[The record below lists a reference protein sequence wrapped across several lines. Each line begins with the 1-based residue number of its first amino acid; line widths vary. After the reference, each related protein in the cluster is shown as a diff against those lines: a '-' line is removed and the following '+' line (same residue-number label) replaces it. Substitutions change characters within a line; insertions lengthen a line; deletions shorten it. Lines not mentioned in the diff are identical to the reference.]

1 MHRFCHQL
9 PGGPAASGA
18 RANAAARSLVAL
30 GLATALIWAGPAA
43 GSEKLRV
50 AMVNW
55 PPAKIIENG
64 RFGGTDVLMLEE
76 LADQIGIV
84 LEYVECPWRRCLV
97 MAEAGEVD
105 VISSLTKSPERE
117 RYLQFIEPPYRNGYD
132 IYFYTRETDLKKYE
146 DLQGL
151 SIGHIRG
158 SAYFD
163 RFDGDRRLTK
173 FAVTREDQLL
183 EMLSRGRLDVVV
195 GIGRNLDYLIQRRN
209 LSTVIRRTSLV
220 VPTVAPTYIAIS
232 RKSSGLHLAPRI
244 GQALLKMTRAHR
256 MQTIEHDFMAEPAE
270 AGQDPHAPSAD

>member
-1 MHRFCHQL
+1 MNQFCAICL
-9 PGGPAASGA
+9 
-18 RANAAARSLVAL
+18 AAAVL
-30 GLATALIWAGPAA
+30 WAGPAT
-43 GSEKLRV
+43 GSDKLRV

-55 PPAKIIENG
+55 PPAKIIEHG
-64 RFGGTDVLMLEE
+64 RFGGTDVLILNE
-76 LADQIGIV
+76 LADQIGVV

-97 MAEAGEVD
+97 MIEAGEVD
-105 VISSLTKSPERE
+105 LISSIARSPERE

-132 IYFYTRETDLKKYE
+132 IYFYTRGTDLKKYE

-163 RFDGDRRLTK
+163 RFDNDHSLAK
-173 FAVTREDQLL
+173 FAVTREDQLI

-195 GIGRNLDYLIQRRN
+195 GIGRNLDYLIQQRN

-220 VPTVAPTYIAIS
+220 MPTVAPTYIAMS

-244 GQALLKMTRAHR
+244 GQALRKMTRAHR
-256 MQTIEHDFMAEPAE
+256 IQIIEREFMAKPAG
-270 AGQDPHAPSAD
+270 AGPDHRVFITPPPRPSGQSSRSAPGSWQAAR

>member
-1 MHRFCHQL
+1 MAF
-9 PGGPAASGA
+9 GA
-18 RANAAARSLVAL
+18 RADAAVRSLVAIC
-30 GLATALIWAGPAA
+30 LAAALIWVGPAT

-64 RFGGTDVLMLEE
+64 RFGGTDVLMLDEI
-76 LADQIGIV
+76 ADQIGIV

-97 MAEAGEVD
+97 MIEAGEVD
-105 VISSLTKSPERE
+105 FISSITKSPERE

-132 IYFYTRETDLKKYE
+132 IYFYTRGTDLRKYA

-163 RFDGDRRLTK
+163 RFDDDHSLAK
-173 FAVTREDQLL
+173 FAVTREDQLI
-183 EMLSRGRLDVVV
+183 EMLSRGRLDVIV
-195 GIGRNLDYLIQRRN
+195 GIGRNLDYLIQRRK

-232 RKSSGLHLAPRI
+232 RKSSGLHLASRI
-244 GQALLKMTRAHR
+244 GQALLTMTRTHR
-256 MQTIEHDFMAEPAE
+256 IEIIEREFMAKPAE
-270 AGQDPHAPSAD
+270 VGQDHRR

>member
-1 MHRFCHQL
+1 ML
-9 PGGPAASGA
+9 VASCA
-18 RANAAARSLVAL
+18 RADAAARSLVAIW
-30 GLATALIWAGPAA
+30 LAAALIWVGPAT
-43 GSEKLRV
+43 GTEKLRV

-64 RFGGTDVLMLEE
+64 RFGGTDVLMLDE

-97 MAEAGEVD
+97 MIEAGEVD
-105 VISSLTKSPERE
+105 LISSITRSPERE

-132 IYFYTRETDLKKYE
+132 IYFYTRGTDLSRYE

-151 SIGHIRG
+151 SIGLIRG

-163 RFDGDRRLTK
+163 RLDHDHSLAK
-173 FAVTREDQLL
+173 FAVTREDQLI

-195 GIGRNLDYLIQRRN
+195 GIGRNLDYLIQRRK

-220 VPTVAPTYIAIS
+220 VPTIAPTYIAIS
-232 RKSSGLHLAPRI
+232 RKSSGLYLASRI
-244 GQALLKMTRAHR
+244 GQALLKMTRANR
-256 MQTIEHDFMAEPAE
+256 IQIIEREFMAKPAE
-270 AGQDPHAPSAD
+270 VGQDRRP